1 MPPAKPSFMERVAFS
16 EGQRPGTASSR
27 ILTIPSV
34 LKPVDEETT
43 PVPSPRPDTFV
54 PPPPLP
60 LVLQSAPHPPLRKK
74 KSFARVSHWLF
85 PSPEHS
91 SSSRSLSLD
100 SITNTPKPITS
111 RDGFY
116 QCIELRQHYQMQQDQ
131 QRTDRSSFT
140 SATTVTSTESELD
153 VDYPHAPTT
162 AATPA
167 SSPGGCKRDQTT
179 IRTLSFD
186 YSERGDES
194 IELTRIRTFGD
205 DDDLDSEKTWRI
217 EPTPEGNIRQSRVGM
232 AF

>member
-1 MPPAKPSFMERVAFS
+1 MPPPKPSFMERVASS

-43 PVPSPRPDTFV
+43 PVPSPRIDDSFV

-60 LVLQSAPHPPLRKK
+60 LVLQAPPHPPLRKK

-85 PSPEHS
+85 PAPSADQTP
-91 SSSRSLSLD
+91 RNLSLE
-100 SITNTPKPITS
+100 SVTNTPKAITS

-116 QCIELRQHYQMQQDQ
+116 QCVELRQQQP
-131 QRTDRSSFT
+131 DRSSFT
-140 SATTVTSTESELD
+140 SVTTVSSIESELD
-153 VDYPHAPTT
+153 DPCAPTT

-167 SSPGGCKRDQTT
+167 SSPGGCKRDEAT

-186 YSERGDES
+186 YSERGGES
-194 IELTRIRTFGD
+194 VELTRIRTFGEQD
-205 DDDLDSEKTWRI
+205 IDPEKAWRVQSGVD
-217 EPTPEGNIRQSRVGM
+217 GNVRESRVGM